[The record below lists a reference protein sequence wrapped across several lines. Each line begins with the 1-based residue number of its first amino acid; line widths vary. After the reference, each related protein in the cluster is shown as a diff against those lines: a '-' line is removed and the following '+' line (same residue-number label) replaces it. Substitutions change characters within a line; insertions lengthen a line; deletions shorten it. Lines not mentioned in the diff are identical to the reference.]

1 MRKKSGRTPRLIAKP
16 LTPAQLQRMIV
27 GPRMH
32 LHMLL
37 SQRYEPEYAASIGEI
52 FNVATTLAHFKGH
65 AELQAEFDKAQDVM
79 VKLIEDGRAP
89 NAAEGTLL
97 REAFNLADQ
106 WIGIQDTAVLT
117 RAINYA
123 NKATAALRQAAAVSK
138 SKQSQ

>member
-1 MRKKSGRTPRLIAKP
+1 MRKKSGRIPRLIAKP

-37 SQRYEPEYAASIGEI
+37 SQHYEHEYAASVGGI
-52 FNVATTLAHFKGH
+52 FNIATTLAHFKAH
-65 AELQAEFDKAQDVM
+65 SELQAEFDKAQDVL

-89 NAAEGTLL
+89 DAAEGALL

-106 WIGIQDTAVLT
+106 WIGIQDTAVMT

-123 NKATAALRQAAAVSK
+123 NKETAALRQAAASGNT
-138 SKQSQ
+138 QSQ